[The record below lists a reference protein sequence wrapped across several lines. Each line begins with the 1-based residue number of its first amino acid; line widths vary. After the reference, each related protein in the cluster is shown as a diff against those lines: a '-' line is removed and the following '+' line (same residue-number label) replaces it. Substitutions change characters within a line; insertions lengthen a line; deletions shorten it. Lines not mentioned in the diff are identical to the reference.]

1 MTTNKTIYVDMD
13 DVICETC
20 RGFLALLE
28 SEFGRRVAFEDVRDF
43 DLTKSFNMTQDEIE
57 DFMERAHRPE
67 FLSALPPMPGA
78 LDTIKSWVDAGYS
91 IEVRTGRPPSTRAC
105 TEDWLQRHEVDFSSL
120 KFVDKYS
127 RIEADS
133 SFSDAMTLAD
143 LAGERFCLAV
153 EDSAATATFLSENEV
168 APVFLIDRPWNR
180 KGINGDIRR
189 MAGWQ
194 ELARSWPAPDI
205 R

>member
-1 MTTNKTIYVDMD
+1 MTPNKTIYVDMD

-28 SEFGRRVAFEDVRDF
+28 SEFDRSVNFEDVLEF
-43 DLTKSFNMTQDEIE
+43 DLTQSFNMSQDELE
-57 DFMERAHRPE
+57 VFMERAHQPE
-67 FLSALPPMPGA
+67 FLTGLNPMPGA
-78 LDTIKSWVDAGYS
+78 LETIGTWIEAGYS

-105 TEDWLQRHEVDFSSL
+105 TEEWLRRHEVRYTSL
-120 KFVDKYS
+120 KFVDKYG
-127 RIEADS
+127 RVEADP
-133 SFSDAMTLAD
+133 SFSAAMTLAD

-153 EDSAATATFLSENEV
+153 EDSAATATFLAENEV

-180 KGINGDIRR
+180 KGVGGDIKR

-194 ELARSWPAPDI
+194 ELARVWPAPDA